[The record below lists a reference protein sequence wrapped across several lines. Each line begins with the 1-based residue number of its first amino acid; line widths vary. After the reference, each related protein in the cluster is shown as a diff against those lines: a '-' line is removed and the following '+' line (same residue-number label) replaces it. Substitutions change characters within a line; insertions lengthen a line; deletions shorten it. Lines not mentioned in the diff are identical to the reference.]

1 MSFYTKIIMAMML
14 IVVFSTQIVAKE
26 NDRKKPRRPA
36 FSSID
41 IDNNGEIDFDEFS
54 QQRLLN
60 NDKHQVIFKMM
71 DINADELISKKEF
84 YHHKPPH
91 FQRNNAK
98 EFNMISSINS
108 GMSMPPPRPSSA
120 SEQSLSDDQLTLISD
135 TLSELDAD
143 NLTEEDALSII
154 EAFSEAGIAPG
165 KEMESAISEL
175 GFDAH
180 MIGELGNGSEKGTP
194 PPPPPS
200 DVQSSTEISEMVSF
214 IEELLEEK
222 LAESNERELTDQDK
236 EAIYAKVK
244 DQFGI
249 GEDES
254 LINTTA

>member
-1 MSFYTKIIMAMML
+1 
-14 IVVFSTQIVAKE
+14 
-26 NDRKKPRRPA
+26 
-36 FSSID
+36 
-41 IDNNGEIDFDEFS
+41 
-54 QQRLLN
+54 
-60 NDKHQVIFKMM
+60 
-71 DINADELISKKEF
+71 
-84 YHHKPPH
+84 
-91 FQRNNAK
+91 
-98 EFNMISSINS
+98 MISSINS
-108 GMSMPPPRPSSA
+108 GMSMPPPRPSST
-120 SEQSLSDDQLTLISD
+120 SGQSLSDDQLTLISD

-175 GFDAH
+175 GFDAQT
-180 MIGELGNGSEKGTP
+180 IGELGNVNGNEKGAP

-200 DVQSSTEISEMVSF
+200 EVQSSTEISEMVSF

-222 LAESNERELTDQDK
+222 LAENNETELTDQDK